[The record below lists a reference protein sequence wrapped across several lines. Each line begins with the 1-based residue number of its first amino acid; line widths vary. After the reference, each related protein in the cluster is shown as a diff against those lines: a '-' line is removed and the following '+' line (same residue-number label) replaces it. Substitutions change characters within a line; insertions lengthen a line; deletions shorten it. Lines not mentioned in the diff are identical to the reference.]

1 MHFLKQNTSAQILL
15 LSYPA
20 ATWSGCVLQYLGIPV
35 KAMMSWKYK
44 FLHISHQKSC
54 ACPTHHICCTHYVH
68 ASKAYAAHSWGP
80 GASAHCPPGHLHTA
94 FRMDSACR
102 EQQHCLGCQGC
113 QGLQMWC
120 ILLSKKCGFGV
131 FCCAQDS
138 VTSVMACTS
147 PGTNLHWISLLSSF
161 IANQVLCLTV
171 LMPGTEH
178 AWKPVSLQHTAT
190 PQPMDGQTLN

>member
-1 MHFLKQNTSAQILL
+1 MHVPLTTSAVLTVYMQAKLILHT
-15 LSYPA
+15 A
-20 ATWSGCVLQYLGIPV
+20 GGQ
-35 KAMMSWKYK
+35 
-44 FLHISHQKSC
+44 
-54 ACPTHHICCTHYVH
+54 
-68 ASKAYAAHSWGP
+68 
-80 GASAHCPPGHLHTA
+80 GHLHSVRLDICTQL
-94 FRMDSACR
+94 S
-102 EQQHCLGCQGC
+102 EWTL

-161 IANQVLCLTV
+161 MANQVLCLTV